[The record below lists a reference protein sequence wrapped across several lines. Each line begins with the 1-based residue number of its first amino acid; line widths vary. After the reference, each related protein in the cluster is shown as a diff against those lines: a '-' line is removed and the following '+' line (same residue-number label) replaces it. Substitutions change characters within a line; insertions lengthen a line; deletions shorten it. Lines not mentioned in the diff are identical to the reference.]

1 MKKSK
6 FNLDM
11 KVSDLLGTQTN
22 YRKSEN
28 LGFQSR
34 YEKTRKIAERYHIIL
49 ATPLK
54 ISTCNI
60 YIVNNEIKW
69 NYTSEVI
76 FNLAELGITRK
87 VI

>member
-1 MKKSK
+1 MKA
-6 FNLDM
+6 
-11 KVSDLLGTQTN
+11 SDLLGTQSN

-49 ATPLK
+49 ATSLK

-76 FNLAELGITRK
+76 FNLVELGITRK

>member
-1 MKKSK
+1 
-6 FNLDM
+6 M
-11 KVSDLLGTQTN
+11 KVSELLGTQSN

-34 YEKTRKIAERYHIIL
+34 YEKTRKIAERYHIKL
-49 ATPLK
+49 ATSLK
-54 ISTCNI
+54 ISICNI
-60 YIVNNEIKW
+60 YMYIVNNEIKW

-76 FNLAELGITRK
+76 FNLVELGITRK

>member
-1 MKKSK
+1 MKISE
-6 FNLDM
+6 L
-11 KVSDLLGTQTN
+11 VGTQTN
-22 YRKSEN
+22 NRKSEN

-34 YEKTRKIAERYHIIL
+34 YEKTPKIAERYHIIL
-49 ATPLK
+49 ATSLK

-76 FNLAELGITRK
+76 FNLVELGITRK